1 MLIALCLYKYFP
13 YGGLQRDF
21 LAIAKTLREQGH
33 QIRIYTREWEGDRP
47 NIANDL
53 ILVPTKALTNHGK
66 DREFNKWVLSH
77 IKQHPVDRVVGFN
90 KMPGLDVYY
99 GADVCYAEKIRQ
111 EKKGWLYRFTS
122 RCRHYLE
129 FEKSVL
135 EKDATTKILII
146 SKKQKT
152 DFQKHYQTEDSR
164 FILLPPGISRD
175 RRYQNI
181 SKDARNKLKDLVPIS
196 SDDYVLLQIGSDF
209 QRKGVDRSILALASL
224 PDELRKKTHLIV
236 LGKSNATPYIQLAK
250 KLEISE
256 KVHFLGGSNQVPSF
270 IGSAD
275 ILLHPARSENTG
287 TVILEA
293 LVGGLPE
300 IVTSECGYAFY
311 VEKAKTGIVLSTPF
325 DQREFNQKLRKA
337 LNRKILDEFKRNAC
351 IFADSE
357 DLYSLADYAAKAIVN
372 K

>member
-21 LAIAKTLREQGH
+21 LAIAKILREQGH

-66 DREFNKWVLSH
+66 DREFNKWVLNH

-135 EKDATTKILII
+135 EKGATTKILII

-152 DFQKHYQTEDSR
+152 KANKVDLLVFRPAIERGEFVEEY
-164 FILLPPGISRD
+164 ILKRENLSIFL
-175 RRYQNI
+175 
-181 SKDARNKLKDLVPIS
+181 SK
-196 SDDYVLLQIGSDF
+196 Y
-209 QRKGVDRSILALASL
+209 
-224 PDELRKKTHLIV
+224 
-236 LGKSNATPYIQLAK
+236 
-250 KLEISE
+250 
-256 KVHFLGGSNQVPSF
+256 
-270 IGSAD
+270 
-275 ILLHPARSENTG
+275 
-287 TVILEA
+287 
-293 LVGGLPE
+293 
-300 IVTSECGYAFY
+300 
-311 VEKAKTGIVLSTPF
+311 PF
-325 DQREFNQKLRKA
+325 DLYKSKKWDGLQHYMTQDVKIVCNCVDA
-337 LNRKILDEFKRNAC
+337 L
-351 IFADSE
+351 
-357 DLYSLADYAAKAIVN
+357 
-372 K
+372 